1 MRKLIQTRFHNPPES
16 RGNCFPTVIA
26 CFMDLESGEDVL
38 QVQELY
44 DKVEDWRGDLLEWL
58 SIRNWELGGLR
69 GHLDT
74 DEFYLVS
81 GISPRNPKVYHVC
94 IYHKGKLWHDPHPDG
109 TGILTEEYFEYLE
122 KTNP

>member
-1 MRKLIQTRFHNPPES
+1 MRKLFQTRFHNPPES

-26 CFMDLESGEDVL
+26 CFMDLNSPEDVL
-38 QVQELY
+38 QIQELY

-58 SIRNWELGGLR
+58 NTRGWDIGTLH

-81 GISPRNPKVYHVC
+81 GVSPRNNKINHVC

-109 TGILTEEYFEYLE
+109 TGILTEQYFEYLE